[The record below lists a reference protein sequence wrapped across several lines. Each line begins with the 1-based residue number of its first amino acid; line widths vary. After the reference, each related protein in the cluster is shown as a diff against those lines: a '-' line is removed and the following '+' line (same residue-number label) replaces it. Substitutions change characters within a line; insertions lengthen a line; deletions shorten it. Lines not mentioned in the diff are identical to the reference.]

1 MANNHIYGIR
11 WKRSIHGAETPTVL
25 VYPMLSAYAPNTLDG
40 GGGTAVNINIGDPV
54 RLREDGTLRLTSAGV
69 DVATEQGSGFENVY
83 GVVVGFPRVI
93 VGGSPRPGS
102 FYTTTTYTGG
112 IGSDNAPLCAI
123 IPAEGNIFE
132 MDFAAVQG
140 TGLKSDYMATVGR
153 TAPILYTPLTSGI
166 GQPKANPLIGTLT
179 ATGGLVQT
187 QLLIVGL
194 GKYNDDQ
201 DYTAV
206 NATMQIMFN
215 SLQNAL
221 HVETG
226 ANGVYGSANA

>member
-1 MANNHIYGIR
+1 MANNHLYGIR
-11 WKRSIHGAETPTVL
+11 WKRSIHGNDTPTIL
-25 VYPMLSAYAPNTLDG
+25 VYPIASAYAPNTLDG
-40 GGGTAVNINIGDPV
+40 GGGTAVNLNIGDPV
-54 RLREDGTLRLTSAGV
+54 RLREDGTVRLTSGGV
-69 DVATEQGSGFENVY
+69 DVTGEQGSGFETVF

-102 FYTTTTYTGG
+102 FYTTTTYSGG

-140 TGLKSDYMATVGR
+140 TGLKSDYLGLVGR
-153 TAPILYTPLTSGI
+153 SAPIAYTPLTSGI
-166 GQPKANPLIGTLT
+166 GQPKANPLIGTVT
-179 ATGGLVQT
+179 ATGGGVQT
-187 QLLIVGL
+187 QLLITGL

-201 DYTAV
+201 DYTSV
-206 NATMQIMFN
+206 NATMQVMFN

-221 HVETG
+221 RTKV
-226 ANGVYGSANA
+226 GVWGSSNS